1 MEKASLLEA
10 VFEVLGLA
18 NLLYFILAIFGIH
31 TGAAKKTVPAAKKTV
46 PAAKETVPAAKE
58 TVPAANSGS
67 RRSRRR
73 CPAPSRRSATTR
85 QPSCPSPTP

>member
-58 TVPAANSGS
+58 TVPAANSGAADVS
-67 RRSRRR
+67 YIDTIQGLFQFDFSNVL
-73 CPAPSRRSATTR
+73 C
-85 QPSCPSPTP
+85 

>member
-1 MEKASLLEA
+1 MEKTILLEA
-10 VFEVLGLA
+10 VFEVLG
-18 NLLYFILAIFGIH
+18 LLYFILAIFGIH
-31 TGAAKKTVPAAKKTV
+31 TG
-46 PAAKETVPAAKE
+46 AAKETVPAAKE